1 MKLNSTLANNIKGNI
16 LLNKMLADYTSWRIG
31 GPAKRY
37 YRPKDIQDLSNFLQ
51 IIPEE
56 EPLFW
61 LGLGS
66 NILIRDSGFPG
77 TVIHTL
83 HMSSTLRVIGKTI
96 QDGIVIRAEA
106 GTTCSRIAHFCAK
119 NQLLGGEFLVG
130 IPGTFGG
137 ALAMNAGSYGEETWR
152 YVIAVET
159 MNRHGEQFLRHPNEF
174 HVGYREVIIPQDEW
188 FIAGHLCFLSENN
201 LLPREKICEVL
212 KKRILSQPIGTLNC
226 GSVFRNP
233 PGRYAAE
240 LIEAS
245 QLKGK
250 IIGKASISNKHT
262 NFIINEGGALAKD
275 VESLIDLIQEQI
287 WKDHHV
293 ELVPEVHRIGVR
305 KA

>member
-1 MKLNSTLANNIKGNI
+1 MGSRREVFSAGRSSLNLLSPYRTSRGCGQKL
-16 LLNKMLADYTSWRIG
+16 
-31 GPAKRY
+31 
-37 YRPKDIQDLSNFLQ
+37 
-51 IIPEE
+51 
-56 EPLFW
+56 
-61 LGLGS
+61 
-66 NILIRDSGFPG
+66 
-77 TVIHTL
+77 
-83 HMSSTLRVIGKTI
+83 
-96 QDGIVIRAEA
+96 
-106 GTTCSRIAHFCAK
+106 TT
-119 NQLLGGEFLVG
+119 VG

-233 PGRYAAE
+233 PGKYAAE

-245 QLKGK
+245 QFGRLVMLSAG
-250 IIGKASISNKHT
+250 AWSVPEFFYSTFWVSSNKKT
-262 NFIINEGGALAKD
+262 WNS
-275 VESLIDLIQEQI
+275 VESHQSSGLA
-287 WKDHHV
+287 
-293 ELVPEVHRIGVR
+293 G
-305 KA
+305 